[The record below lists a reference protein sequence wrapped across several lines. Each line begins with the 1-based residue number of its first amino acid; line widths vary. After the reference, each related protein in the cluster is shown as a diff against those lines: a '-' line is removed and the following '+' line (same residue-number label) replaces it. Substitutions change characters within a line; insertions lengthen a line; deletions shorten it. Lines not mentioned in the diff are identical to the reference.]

1 MNGEELL
8 KEINDID
15 DNLIQEASINKKR
28 KKKSTIIKW
37 YGVAACLCLILIGAL
52 IFKGF
57 NKDTLHEN
65 IKNPTDEIVTNNK
78 VNIPEIKISKNSANS
93 KGDMIGLIIY
103 NNGIYTQSGLYG
115 GDEAVPLRALVGE
128 KLGYAKGNIDERS
141 KRDEY
146 NKELSSTVKG
156 EVYAVNGYDKN
167 FRICIK
173 NSYIDEKG
181 KEVENIGFYEKL
193 NGIGLDTGKDLF
205 GERLKIAD
213 NWDHALYLE
222 HNHWNN
228 GEKNYKELSKISK
241 EDMGEFFKE
250 LYSSEFVNLT
260 RSNIYDKESHHIYIH
275 MKDKTIVE
283 LRLFEDGYV
292 GYQPLGWYFVKM
304 PGDIF
309 NKIYKGT
316 N

>member
-15 DNLIQEASINKKR
+15 DDLIQEASINKKR

-37 YGVAACLCLILIGAL
+37 YGVAACLCLIVIGTL

-57 NKDTLHEN
+57 NKDTSHEN
-65 IKNPTDEIVTNNK
+65 INNLTDEIVTNNK

-93 KGDMIGLIIY
+93 KGDMIGLIAY
-103 NNGIYTQSGLYG
+103 NNGIYTQSGLYV

-128 KLGYAKGNIDERS
+128 KLGYAKGNIGERS

-146 NKELSSTVKG
+146 NREFSSTVKG
-156 EVYAVNGYDKN
+156 EVYAANGYDKN

-222 HNHWNN
+222 HNNWNN

-260 RSNIYDKESHHIYIH
+260 HSNIYDKESHHIYIY